1 MEKEINIYPLK
12 GVNNLKFGCKQD
24 DVRKI
29 LGEPDEIEH
38 LEEDD
43 DLSSL
48 IWQYWDMGLT
58 IFFDEMDNSIF
69 ASAEI
74 EDPEAL
80 IFGKRIFEL
89 SEKEAIELFKSNG
102 FTELDIEDHDWGERR
117 VSFDDAMVDL
127 YYEKGRL
134 NCVNLSTDITTQT
147 VTPLILPN

>member
-12 GVNNLKFGCKQD
+12 GVNNLKFGCNQD

-29 LGEPDEIEH
+29 LGEPDEIEY
-38 LEEDD
+38 LEED

-58 IFFDEMDNSIF
+58 IFFDELDNSIF

-80 IFGKRIFEL
+80 IFGKRIFDL
-89 SEKEAIELFKSNG
+89 SEKEAIDLFKSNG

-127 YYEKGRL
+127 YYEKGHL
-134 NCVNLSTDITTQT
+134 ICVNLSTDITTQT
-147 VTPLILPN
+147 ITPLILPN